1 MIRNETYLVS
11 MRILSHGSIKLGEQM
26 ATVNTLVSEL
36 SAPLPADRVIDPPTA
51 LSDKRKRRSPDSGV
65 TLIEMMVVLVIIGI
79 VAALVVPNVIGRPD
93 EARVAVAGAD
103 LRAVAASLEMYR
115 LDNRVYPTTEQGLSA
130 LTQRPTSQP
139 VPVNWIEG
147 GYLPTPPVDP
157 WGNPYIYR
165 SPAEDGPY
173 DLISNGADGVPGGE
187 GSDADIRHG
196 PQTNA
201 ANE

>member
-1 MIRNETYLVS
+1 
-11 MRILSHGSIKLGEQM
+11 M
-26 ATVNTLVSEL
+26 ATAHTLVTKL
-36 SAPLPADRVIDPPTA
+36 SAALPADHAIDPPIV
-51 LSDKRKRRSPDSGV
+51 LSNKNKRRLRDSGV

-115 LDNRVYPTTEQGLSA
+115 LDNRTYPTTEQGLLA

-139 VPVNWIEG
+139 VPVNWVEG

-157 WGNPYIYR
+157 WGNPYVYR
-165 SPAEDGPY
+165 SPAVDGPY
-173 DLISNGADGVPGGE
+173 DLVSNGADGVAGGE
-187 GSDADIRHG
+187 GPDADIWHG